1 MPDVLATSTSALVAF
16 QRALAV
22 TGNNIAN
29 ANTEGYSRQRIEL
42 ASRPPQGFGFGFIG
56 NGVDVTS
63 IRRIM
68 DQFATTTLRESTTQL
83 GQLTA
88 FADFAGRVDNVTGDT
103 NAGLSASLQS
113 FFNAWQTVANDPAS
127 VTNRQVLIGQASA
140 LADRFQQLSSRLES
154 ISRDAVTQVQTNVR
168 EINSLALSIAKLND
182 QITVAQAANNGQ
194 PPNDLLDARD
204 QLLLQLG
211 RITNVQTNLEPDGA
225 LSVFVGTGQ
234 ALVLRAKAFSL
245 AVVPNQFDASR
256 VDIAYQGAAG
266 NQTITQTL
274 SGGAL
279 GGLLQVQSQLIDPA
293 LNGLGRIAAGVASL
307 VNAQQAQGFDLRGQ
321 FGGPMFSAPGP
332 GVLASSANAGAG
344 ALTATVSDLSAVGT
358 NDWQLRW
365 NGTTWFATD
374 TVTGAT
380 VTPTGAGTI
389 ASPLVVG
396 GLSIVLTGAPAA
408 GDSFLVRPVRDAA
421 GSFRSLITDPR
432 AIAAASPIRTSAAAT
447 NVGTGLVS
455 AGEVLDVADPAL
467 LATVNIQ
474 FLTAG
479 TYSVNGGPAQA
490 YTAGANIDVNGWR
503 LQITGAPAAGDTF
516 TVQRNAGGLG
526 DNRNALAMAAL
537 ASRGLFDGGGVS
549 ISQAYSALVADVG
562 NDTRQAQ
569 LARDAQT
576 AITNDAQQ
584 AVNAAAGVNLDEEAA
599 DLLKWQQAYGAA
611 AKVVAVA
618 DDLFNTLLS
627 VVRR

>member
-22 TGNNIAN
+22 TGSNISN

-42 ASRPPQGFGFGFIG
+42 ATRPPEGFAFGFIG

-63 IRRIM
+63 ISRMM
-68 DQFATTTLRESTTQL
+68 DQFATTTLRESTTLL

-88 FADFAGRVDNVTGDT
+88 FADFAARVDNVTGDT
-103 NAGLSASLQS
+103 NAGLSASLQA

-127 VTNRQVLIGQASA
+127 ITNRQVLLGQATA
-140 LADRFQQLSSRLES
+140 LADRFQQISSRLES
-154 ISRDAVTQVQTNVR
+154 ISGDVVTQVDSNVH
-168 EINSLALSIAKLND
+168 EINSLALSIAKLNE
-182 QITVAQAANNGQ
+182 QITVAQAANNNQ

-211 RITNVQTNLEPDGA
+211 KITNVQTNAEPDGA
-225 LSVFVGTGQ
+225 VSVFIGNGQ
-234 ALVLRAKAFSL
+234 ALVLRSKAFSL

-256 VDIAYQGAAG
+256 VDITYRGAAG
-266 NQTITQTL
+266 NQTITQAMT
-274 SGGAL
+274 GGAL
-279 GGLLQVQSQLIDPA
+279 GGLLQVQGQLIDPA
-293 LNGLGRIAAGVASL
+293 LNGLGRIAAGVTAL

-321 FGGPMFSAPGP
+321 FGGPMFSSPGP
-332 GVLASSANAGAG
+332 GVLASGANSGTG
-344 ALTATVSDLSAVGT
+344 ALTATISDLSAVGT
-358 NDWQLRW
+358 SDWQLRW

-380 VTPTGAGTI
+380 VTPPGAGTA

-396 GLSIVLTGAPAA
+396 GVSIVVSGAPAA
-408 GDSFLVRPVRDAA
+408 GDTFLVRPVRDAA
-421 GSFRSLITDPR
+421 GSFRALVTDPR
-432 AIAAASPIRTSAAAT
+432 AVAAASPIRTSAAAT
-447 NVGTGLVS
+447 NVGTGIVS
-455 AGEVLDVADPAL
+455 SGEVLDVANPAL
-467 LATVNIQ
+467 LTTVSIQ

-479 TYSVNGGPAQA
+479 TYSVNGGPAQP
-490 YTAGANIDVNGWR
+490 YTAGGNVDVNGWR
-503 LQITGAPAAGDTF
+503 LQITGAPAVGDTF
-516 TVQRNAGGLG
+516 VVQRNSGGLG

-537 ASRGLFDGGGVS
+537 ANRGVFEGGGVS
-549 ISQAYSALVADVG
+549 VSQAYSALVAEVG

-569 LARDAQT
+569 LARDAQSSI
-576 AITNDAQQ
+576 ANDAQQ
-584 AVNAAAGVNLDEEAA
+584 AVSAASGVNLDEEAA

-611 AKVVAVA
+611 AKVVAIA

>member
-22 TGNNIAN
+22 TGSNISN

-42 ASRPPQGFGFGFIG
+42 ATRPPEGFAFGFIG
-56 NGVDVTS
+56 NGVDITS
-63 IRRIM
+63 IRRMM

-88 FADFAGRVDNVTGDT
+88 FADFAARVDNVTGDT

-127 VTNRQVLIGQASA
+127 VTNRQVLLGQASA
-140 LADRFQQLSSRLES
+140 LADRFQQISSRLES
-154 ISRDAVTQVQTNVR
+154 ISRDVVTQVDSNVH
-168 EINSLALSIAKLND
+168 EINSLALSIAKLNE
-182 QITVAQAANNGQ
+182 QITVAQAANNNQ
-194 PPNDLLDARD
+194 PPNDLMDARD

-211 RITNVQTNLEPDGA
+211 RVTNVQTNVEPDGA
-225 LSVFVGTGQ
+225 ISVFIGNGQ
-234 ALVLRAKAFSL
+234 ALVLRSKAFSL

-256 VDIAYQGAAG
+256 VDITYQGAAG
-266 NQTITQTL
+266 NQTITQTM

-279 GGLLQVQSQLIDPA
+279 GGLLRVQGQLIDPA
-293 LNGLGRIAAGVASL
+293 ANALGRVAAGVTSL

-321 FGGPMFSAPGP
+321 FGGPMFSAPGA
-332 GVLASSANAGAG
+332 GVLASGANTGTG
-344 ALTATVSDLSAVGT
+344 ALAATVSDLSAVGT

-380 VTPTGAGTI
+380 VTPTGSGTV

-396 GLSIVLTGAPAA
+396 GVSLVVSGTPAA
-408 GDSFLVRPVRDAA
+408 GDTFLVRPVRDAA
-421 GSFRSLITDPR
+421 GSFRALITDPR
-432 AIAAASPIRTSAAAT
+432 AVAAASPIRTSAAST
-447 NVGTGLVS
+447 NVGTGIVS
-455 AGEVLDVADPAL
+455 SGEVLDVTNAAL
-467 LATVNIQ
+467 LTTVNIQ

-479 TYSVNGGPAQA
+479 TYSVNGGPAQV
-490 YTAGANIDVNGWR
+490 YTAGSNVDVNGWR
-503 LQITGAPAAGDTF
+503 LQITGAPSAGDTF
-516 TVQRNAGGLG
+516 TVQRNSGGFG

-537 ASRGLFDGGGVS
+537 ANRGLFEGGGVS
-549 ISQAYSALVADVG
+549 ISQAYSALVAEVG

-569 LARDAQT
+569 LARDAQSS
-576 AITNDAQQ
+576 ITNDAQQ
-584 AVNAAAGVNLDEEAA
+584 AVNAASGVNLDEEAA

-618 DDLFNTLLS
+618 DDIFNTLLS